1 MSETIEMEFCFDAP
15 PEKVWRAVSIA
26 QYRERWL
33 PGADLVQDEPVAVEE
48 GSAVSYRMR
57 DSEPPHEES
66 VVTFQNAA
74 DGAGGTRLEIIQR
87 IVVEVPAA
95 ANANTGETMML
106 AA

>member
-1 MSETIEMEFCFDAP
+1 MSETIEMEFTFDAP
-15 PEKVWRAVSIA
+15 PEKVWRAVSVT

-33 PGADLVQDEPVAVEE
+33 PGADLAQDEPVSIEE

-57 DSEPPHEES
+57 DSQPPHEES
-66 VVTFQNAA
+66 IVTFQIAS

-87 IVVEVPAA
+87 LVVEVPAA
-95 ANANTGETMML
+95 ANANGEMMML

>member
-1 MSETIEMEFCFDAP
+1 MSEEIDMEFTFDAP

-33 PGADLVQDEPVAVEE
+33 PGADLAEAEPVAVEE

-57 DSEPPHEES
+57 DSAPPHEES
-66 VVTFQNAA
+66 VVTFSVTA
-74 DGAGGTRLEIIQR
+74 DGRGGTRLG
-87 IVVEVPAA
+87 IVQQMMP
-95 ANANTGETMML
+95 ANANGEMVML